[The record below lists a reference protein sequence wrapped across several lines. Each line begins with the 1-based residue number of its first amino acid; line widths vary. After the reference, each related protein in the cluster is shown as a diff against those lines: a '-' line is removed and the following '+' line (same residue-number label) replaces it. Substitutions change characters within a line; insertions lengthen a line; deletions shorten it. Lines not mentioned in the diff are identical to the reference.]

1 MSNPRQNRVTIRL
14 NTHLSATLSDV
25 SNTLQV
31 SNSEAIK
38 RALAFY
44 HLALHPETSDV
55 LSDTLT
61 CAHGINNFFNTK
73 EAIHPPSNTE
83 KAKDSGFAKEEEEE
97 EISSNTNTT
106 GFERWWSTYPL
117 FNGYKPGKSDCS
129 REWDTQGLDDEVN
142 EIVEAT
148 KRFKGSKSWRD
159 GYVPMPLTFLTKRRW
174 LDAPPREEEFFI
186 VE

>member
-1 MSNPRQNRVTIRL
+1 
-14 NTHLSATLSDV
+14 V
-25 SNTLQV
+25 SKT
-31 SNSEAIK
+31 EAIK

-61 CAHGINNFFNTK
+61 CAHGINTFFNTK